1 MMMAS
6 IPGAPL
12 PDTVP
17 SDALLYAAKKSIG
30 TASTSGGIG
39 VGRCDLHTARS
50 DRGGGAAGKGE
61 TLLGQESA
69 AISRT
74 EAAAHTSAASST
86 LVEAENRKWGG
97 HRE

>member
-12 PDTVP
+12 LDTVP
-17 SDALLYAAKKSIG
+17 SDALLYAAKKSILAQHPPQG
-30 TASTSGGIG
+30 GSGWAGATS
-39 VGRCDLHTARS
+39 ARS
-50 DRGGGAAGKGE
+50 GRGDGAAGKGE
-61 TLLGQESA
+61 ALLGQESV

-86 LVEAENRKWGG
+86 LVEAANRKWGC